1 MADLN
6 AVIKRFNATTNAHNP
21 SRKARTHAHA
31 GNTHFATNP
40 KVVLSKSIHAP
51 FPLYS
56 VL

>member
-6 AVIKRFNATTNAHNP
+6 AVIKSFNATTNAHNP
-21 SRKARTHAHA
+21 SRKASTQA